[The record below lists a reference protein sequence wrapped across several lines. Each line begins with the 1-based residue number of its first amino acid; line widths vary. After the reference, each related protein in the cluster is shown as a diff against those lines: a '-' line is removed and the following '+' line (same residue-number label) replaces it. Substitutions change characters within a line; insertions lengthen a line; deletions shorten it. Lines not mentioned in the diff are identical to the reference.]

1 MGNSLQDQLF
11 KAGLAS
17 KKQSVRAR
25 KAKNTKEKQQRKGVE
40 VVNETAELVA
50 RTDAEKLAKDK
61 QLNQQRDKAA
71 HAKAIQA
78 QIVELVSLN
87 KIGERGDIEFRYN
100 HNGKIKS
107 ISLTSDIRDLLV
119 TGNLNIVCVNQQHE
133 IVPKAVA
140 TKIAERDADA
150 IVLAN
155 QNTLNDNEQDDEY
168 ADYKVPDDLMW

>member
-1 MGNSLQDQLF
+1 MSNSLQDQLF

-17 KKQSVRAR
+17 KKQSVRAK
-25 KAKNTKEKQQRKGVE
+25 KARNTKEKQQRKGVE
-40 VVNETAELVA
+40 VVDEAAALVA
-50 RTDAEKLAKDK
+50 KSDAEKVAKDK
-61 QLNQQRDKAA
+61 RLNQQRDAAA

-87 KIGERGDIEFRYN
+87 KISERGDTEFRYN
-100 HNGKIKS
+100 HGGKIKT
-107 ISLTSDIRDLLV
+107 IAVQSDTRDLLIKG
-119 TGNLNIVCVNQQHE
+119 TLNIVSVNQQHN

-140 TKIAERDADA
+140 AKIAERDTNA

-155 QNTLNDNEQDDEY
+155 QNTQSDEEDDEY

>member
-11 KAGLAS
+11 RAGLAS
-17 KKQSVRAR
+17 KKQSVRAK
-25 KAKNTKEKQQRKGVE
+25 KARNTKEKQQRKGVE
-40 VVNETAELVA
+40 VVDEAAALVA
-50 RTDAEKLAKDK
+50 KSDAEKVAKDK
-61 QLNQQRDKAA
+61 RLNQQRDAAA

-87 KIGERGDIEFRYN
+87 KISERGDTEFRYN
-100 HNGKIKS
+100 HGGKIKT
-107 ISLTSDIRDLLV
+107 IAVQSDTRDLLIKG
-119 TGNLNIVCVNQQHE
+119 TLNIVSVNQQHN

-140 TKIAERDADA
+140 TKIAQRDTNA

-155 QNTLNDNEQDDEY
+155 QNTDTDEEDDEY

>member
-17 KKQSVRAR
+17 KKQSVRAK

-40 VVNETAELVA
+40 VVDETAELVA
-50 RTDAEKLAKDK
+50 KADAEKIAKDK
-61 QLNQQRDKAA
+61 RLNQQRDAAA

-78 QIVELVSLN
+78 QIIELVSLN
-87 KIGERGDIEFRYN
+87 KISERGDIEFRYN
-100 HNGKIKS
+100 HCGKIKTMA
-107 ISLTSDIRDLLV
+107 LQADTRDLLV
-119 TGNLNIVCVNQQHE
+119 KGTLNIVNVNQQHH

-140 TKIAERDADA
+140 AKIAERDAEA

-155 QNTLNDNEQDDEY
+155 QNTKTDEDDDEY